1 MTLDLILE
9 NLFLAASGPLTR
21 AQMGEILDLQVPEEL
36 AELDSALAR
45 LQERAAARGVQLVE
59 IAGGYA
65 LATRP
70 EHARWVTRLQ
80 RTAPAPLSEE
90 AKITLAI
97 VAYLQ
102 PITRA
107 EIEKIR
113 GTDSESVL
121 ATLLRTGLVTVM
133 GELDRAYLYGTSSR
147 FLERFGLKH
156 LADLPQFGA
165 LPSDR
170 GATPVSPATPDATV
184 AVAVPA
190 PRREVAP
197 GTRPD
202 GPPVPG
208 MA

>member
-21 AQMGEILDLQVPEEL
+21 AQLVEILDLHVPEEF

-45 LQERAAARGVQLVE
+45 LQERAAGRGVQLVE

-70 EHARWVTRLQ
+70 EYARWVTRLQ

-102 PITRA
+102 PITRG

-133 GELDRAYLYGTSSR
+133 GELDRAYLYGTTPR
-147 FLERFGLKH
+147 FLERFGLKN

-170 GATPVSPATPDATV
+170 EATPQSPTTPDATF

-190 PRREVAP
+190 PRR
-197 GTRPD
+197 
-202 GPPVPG
+202 
-208 MA
+208 